1 MAGFFGLFSGRKAK
15 YVDEPDT
22 NNAQAENKEA
32 FFLSDDDAKTLGNV
46 EFMRKPNTI
55 KRTFPKRP
63 GGKGGEIIQEV
74 SSMDKKTSGDDGV
87 VMNSNDATSSTQPTE
102 AAKAE
107 RRQGD
112 DSMDMF
118 RKMAR
123 DVKKQ

>member
-15 YVDEPDT
+15 YVDETDT
-22 NNAQAENKEA
+22 GIPEPENKEA

-63 GGKGGEIIQEV
+63 GGKGGEIVQEV
-74 SSMDKKTSGDDGV
+74 SSMKKKTSEDNGV
-87 VMNSNDATSSTQPTE
+87 AMNTNGASSSPQPTE
-102 AAKAE
+102 AAKEE

-112 DSMDMF
+112 NSMDMF
-118 RKMAR
+118 RQMAR
-123 DVKKQ
+123 NINK